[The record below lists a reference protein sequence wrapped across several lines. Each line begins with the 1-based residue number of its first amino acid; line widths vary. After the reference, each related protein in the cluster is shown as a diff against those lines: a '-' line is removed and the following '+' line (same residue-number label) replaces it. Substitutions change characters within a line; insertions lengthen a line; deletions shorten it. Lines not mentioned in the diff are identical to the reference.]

1 MEINPLWIPIVAVV
15 SGTLM
20 IVAIVGIVFWFKA
33 RGKELEYHQ
42 DLRVREMEHLRK
54 MKELEIELEKA
65 KARGS
70 SGQAA

>member
-20 IVAIVGIVFWFKA
+20 IVLIVGIVFWFKERA
-33 RGKELEYHQ
+33 KELEYHQ
-42 DLRVREMEHLRK
+42 DLRVREMDHLRK

-65 KARGS
+65 KSRGS
-70 SGQAA
+70 SGQTA